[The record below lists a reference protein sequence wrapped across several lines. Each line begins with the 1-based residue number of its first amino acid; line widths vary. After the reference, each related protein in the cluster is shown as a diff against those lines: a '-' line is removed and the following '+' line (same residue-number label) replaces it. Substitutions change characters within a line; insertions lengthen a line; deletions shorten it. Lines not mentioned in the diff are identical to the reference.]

1 LSRGRLFVA
10 QWLLI
15 GIGGALLLVWTAAW
29 LHARW
34 NSGRD
39 LASFEAA
46 RSALVQSRQEQA
58 QQAETV
64 ALAPSLP
71 NPDDASASGDG
82 AERSG
87 RPVKSLTEQR
97 LPESADPDT
106 TDWSPARIEH
116 YQASLQQHTGLP
128 EALLRI
134 PVIDLEVP
142 VITGTDELTLNR
154 AVGRIPGTARIQ
166 GPGNLGLAGHRDGF
180 FRGLKDVAPGDLI
193 EVVTL
198 EGNRVYAISDIWIV
212 DPSDI
217 SVLAPTD
224 QPSLTLVTCYPFY
237 FVGHAPQRYIV
248 RAVLTSADEAL
259 TVAGPG

>member
-1 LSRGRLFVA
+1 MSRGRLFVA

-15 GIGGALLLVWTAAW
+15 GIGGVLLLVWTGAW

-34 NSGRD
+34 NSHRD

-46 RSALVQSRQEQA
+46 RSALMQSQQEQSA
-58 QQAETV
+58 
-64 ALAPSLP
+64 ALAPTLP
-71 NPDDASASGDG
+71 NPDDASVLSDPA
-82 AERSG
+82 
-87 RPVKSLTEQR
+87 RPVAGPLKSLTEQR
-97 LPESADPDT
+97 LPDSADPDT

-154 AVGRIPGTARIQ
+154 AVGRIPGTARVQ
-166 GPGNLGLAGHRDGF
+166 GAGNLGLAGHRDGF

-248 RAVLTSADEAL
+248 RAVLTSADEAV

>member
-1 LSRGRLFVA
+1 MKLVKDRLFVA

-15 GIGGALLLVWTAAW
+15 GIGSVLLLVWTGAW

-34 NSGRD
+34 NSNRD

-46 RSALVQSRQEQA
+46 RTALQQSQQEQA
-58 QQAETV
+58 A
-64 ALAPSLP
+64 ALAPTLP
-71 NPDDASASGDG
+71 GPDEASALPDI
-82 AERSG
+82 AETAAGQAR
-87 RPVKSLTEQR
+87 SLTEQR
-97 LPESADPDT
+97 LPDSADPDT
-106 TDWSPARIEH
+106 ADWSSARIEH
-116 YQASLQQHTGLP
+116 YQASLEQHTGLP

-154 AVGRIPGTARIQ
+154 AVGRIPGTARLQ
-166 GPGNLGLAGHRDGF
+166 GVGNLGLAGHRDGF

-248 RAVLTSADEAL
+248 RAVLTSTDETV